1 MSNSIP
7 QSGEFYKHF
16 KGNLYQIITIAKDS
30 EDLSDIVVYQ
40 ALYGDYKTY
49 VRPLDMFISKVD
61 SDKYPDI
68 TQTYRFQKIDIS
80 KYSNDNN
87 TPNPDIISEKTTHP
101 PLVTQDYI
109 TEESRTLPLTSPED
123 VIPEGVNPNLIK
135 FLDSDTYHKKLEIFN
150 LMKDNIDINT
160 LHSISA
166 VLDITPEG
174 DSTEDNYYVIL
185 KHLETQ
191 VKFERQGR

>member
-30 EDLSDIVVYQ
+30 EDLSDVVVYQ

-61 SDKYPDI
+61 SDKYPNV
-68 TQTYRFQKIDIS
+68 TQTYRFEKIDIS
-80 KYSNDNN
+80 TYS
-87 TPNPDIISEKTTHP
+87 PD
-101 PLVTQDYI
+101 D
-109 TEESRTLPLTSPED
+109 
-123 VIPEGVNPNLIK
+123 IPDGVNPKLIE
-135 FLDSDTYHKKLEIFN
+135 FLDADNYHRRLEIFN
-150 LMKDNIDINT
+150 LMKDNISINT

-166 VLDITPEG
+166 VLDITL
-174 DSTEDNYYVIL
+174 EDDCIENSYYLIL